1 MSLSKLYKKDWSYVA
16 LSANNNTL
24 TFHSNVGWM
33 QKHFMKSANFDN
45 YKWIVGDLNA
55 QQDNVRSDP

>member
-1 MSLSKLYKKDWSYVA
+1 MA

-24 TFHSNVGWM
+24 TIHSNVGWM
-33 QKHFMKSANFDN
+33 QKHFMKCANFDN
-45 YKWIVGDLNA
+45 HKWIVGDLNA